1 MAENGRSRVY
11 LGIHFD
17 FDDLVG
23 QEVGQA
29 VADSVAED
37 FSELELG
44 DAPDRRPHQRQPLG
58 NGDVVNQISP
68 HLPGNQRNDTVRR
81 NANGESQFLSQ
92 QTPPRPM
99 IRIEDPAIAVDLQ
112 EDDRQRR
119 GPGRPDSQGGLNSNL
134 VDVIY
139 RNDSDFLS

>member
-44 DAPDRRPHQRQPLG
+44 DAPDRRP
-58 NGDVVNQISP
+58 SK
-68 HLPGNQRNDTVRR
+68 T
-81 NANGESQFLSQ
+81 
-92 QTPPRPM
+92 T
-99 IRIEDPAIAVDLQ
+99 
-112 EDDRQRR
+112 R
-119 GPGRPDSQGGLNSNL
+119 GQWRCCEPDFIGSSAKSAG
-134 VDVIY
+134 
-139 RNDSDFLS
+139 